1 MRPQHWV
8 SIVVARIAAEPVGPI
23 SAASEVRPRT
33 VAADSTDTT
42 AQPALDALP
51 PVLAPVPTPVPVPVI
66 VPPSQAFAAA
76 LIAERL
82 PQIYP
87 DPSDV
92 RSAADSWQ
100 PHASDLRL
108 TDRTV

>member
-1 MRPQHWV
+1 
-8 SIVVARIAAEPVGPI
+8 VVARIAAEPVGPI
-23 SAASEVRPRT
+23 SAASEIRPRT
-33 VAADSTDTT
+33 VAADSTDST
-42 AQPALDALP
+42 ATPAQDALP
-51 PVLAPVPTPVPVPVI
+51 PVLTPVPTPVPVPAI

-92 RSAADSWQ
+92 RPAADAWH
-100 PHASDLRL
+100 PPASNLRL
-108 TDRTV
+108 TDRTA

>member
-1 MRPQHWV
+1 M
-8 SIVVARIAAEPVGPI
+8 VARIAAEPVGPI

-33 VAADSTDTT
+33 VAADSIDAS
-42 AQPALDALP
+42 AQPAQDALP
-51 PVLAPVPTPVPVPVI
+51 PVLTPVPTPVPVPAI

-92 RSAADSWQ
+92 RATTDSWQ
-100 PHASDLRL
+100 PPASDLRL

>member
-1 MRPQHWV
+1 V

-23 SAASEVRPRT
+23 SAASEIRPRT
-33 VAADSTDTT
+33 VAADSSDTASLP
-42 AQPALDALP
+42 AQDALP
-51 PVLAPVPTPVPVPVI
+51 PVLAPVPTPVPVPAI
-66 VPPSQAFAAA
+66 LPPSQAFAAA

-92 RSAADSWQ
+92 LLANDSWQ
-100 PHASDLRL
+100 PPASDLRL
-108 TDRTV
+108 TDRRV

>member
-1 MRPQHWV
+1 V

-23 SAASEVRPRT
+23 SAASEIRPRT
-33 VAADSTDTT
+33 VAADSSD
-42 AQPALDALP
+42 AASLPQDALP
-51 PVLAPVPTPVPVPVI
+51 PVLAPVPTPVPVPAI

-92 RSAADSWQ
+92 RLANDSWQ
-100 PHASDLRL
+100 PPASDLRL
-108 TDRTV
+108 TDRRV